1 MNPGVEARAM
11 ATVLLLRH
19 GETAWNRERRVQ
31 GWAPTS
37 LTERGREQAR
47 AAARALAMEAYDVDR
62 IEASDLRRCRETARI
77 VRATAFP
84 DVDVEYRRAWRER
97 DFGVMQ
103 GLDYGELFD
112 AHPEYSLEQVG
123 IAAART
129 RPERGESLLEMRER
143 VLDRW
148 TELCAGIGPDETVL
162 VVTHG
167 GPLYAL
173 VGHLRGRDLVS
184 GVVDARQDNCAL
196 TEVGIEDGA
205 CEVRRENVRE
215 WEVGV
220 DQAETGSNQS
230 A

>member
-1 MNPGVEARAM
+1 MGPAVEVESM
-11 ATVLLLRH
+11 ATALLLRH

-37 LTERGREQAR
+37 LTDWGREQAR
-47 AAARALAMEAYDVDR
+47 AAARALRGEYAVDR
-62 IEASDLRRCRETARI
+62 IEASDLRRCKETARI
-77 VRATAFP
+77 VRSTAFP
-84 DVDVEYRRAWRER
+84 DVEVAYRRAWRER

-103 GLDYGELFD
+103 GLGYEELFD
-112 AHPEYSLEQVG
+112 AHPEHSLAAVG
-123 IAAART
+123 IAAARA
-129 RPERGESLLEMRER
+129 RPERGETLLEMRER

-148 TELCAGIGPDETVL
+148 GALCEEIGPDETVL

-173 VGHLRGRDLVS
+173 VGHLRGRDLLRAVLE
-184 GVVDARQDNCAL
+184 AEQDNCAL
-196 TEVGIEDGA
+196 TEVVIEGRS

-215 WEVGV
+215 WDVG
-220 DQAETGSNQS
+220 QSETGSNQS